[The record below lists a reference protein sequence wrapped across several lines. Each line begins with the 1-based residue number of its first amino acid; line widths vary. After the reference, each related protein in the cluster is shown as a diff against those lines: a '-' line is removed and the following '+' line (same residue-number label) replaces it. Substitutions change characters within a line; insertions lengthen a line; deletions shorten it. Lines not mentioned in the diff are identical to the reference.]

1 MLPAVEH
8 HVLVDLVG
16 EHRDVPTVDELGQS
30 LEVGALGGGAGGI
43 VGTVEEDEARAGIQ
57 RRAYALPVV
66 AEARLDEWEAQA
78 ARAREP
84 HGRLVGGGG
93 RIEANGPIARR

>member
-57 RRAYALPVV
+57 RRAYPLPVV
-66 AEARLDEWEAQA
+66 AEARLDEREAQA
-78 ARAREP
+78 ARAKGARR
-84 HGRLVGGGG
+84 GRGGGVG
-93 RIEANGPIARR
+93 ERRQ